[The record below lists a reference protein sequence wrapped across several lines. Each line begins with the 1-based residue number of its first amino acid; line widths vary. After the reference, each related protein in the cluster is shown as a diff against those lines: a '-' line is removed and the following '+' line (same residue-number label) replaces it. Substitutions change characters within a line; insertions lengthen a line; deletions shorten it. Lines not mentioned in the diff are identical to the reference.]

1 MASPTNSERNTGVI
15 SLVGAAVVAVS
26 VFMPYVNAG
35 SGIFSSN
42 RTPFQFGSY
51 SQFSPNGFEVLIGAA
66 LIALSGLRFLKVIY
80 PKKGPNG
87 IGLFFSCVI
96 AGYTVNDVWTTKG
109 WSGPVRLAYGG
120 AIGYV
125 GVGIGAIAL
134 VVYITTRN
142 SDEPDDVPMPSLSTA
157 MVPPARATH
166 CHQCGVVL
174 NAGAKFC
181 ASCGTSVKG

>member
-1 MASPTNSERNTGVI
+1 MANPTKSERNTGII
-15 SLVGAAVVAVS
+15 SLVGAAVVAIS

-35 SGIFSSN
+35 SGIFSNN

-51 SQFSPNGFEVLIGAA
+51 SQFSSNGFEVLVGAA

-87 IGLFFSCVI
+87 FGLFISCVI
-96 AGYTVNDVWTTKG
+96 AGYTVNDVWSTSG

-134 VVYITTRN
+134 IVYVTTRN
-142 SDEPDDVPMPSLSTA
+142 SDEPDNIPIPSPEATKA
-157 MVPPARATH
+157 PPTRATY
-166 CHQCGVVL
+166 CHQCGVIL
-174 NAGAKFC
+174 NTEARFC
-181 ASCGTSVKG
+181 ASCGTAV

>member
-1 MASPTNSERNTGVI
+1 MT
-15 SLVGAAVVAVS
+15 LVGAAVVAVS

-35 SGIFSSN
+35 SDIFSSN

-51 SQFSPNGFEVLIGAA
+51 SQFSSNGFEILIGAA

-87 IGLFFSCVI
+87 FGLFVSCVI
-96 AGYTVNDVWTTKG
+96 AGITIHDVWSTKG
-109 WSGPVRLAYGG
+109 WSGTVRLAYGG

-125 GVGIGAIAL
+125 GVAISAIAL
-134 VVYITTRN
+134 IVYVTTKN
-142 SDEPDDVPMPSLSTA
+142 SDESVAALIASPNTA
-157 MVPPARATH
+157 MAPPTPSTH

-181 ASCGTSVKG
+181 ASCGTAVNG

>member
-1 MASPTNSERNTGVI
+1 MANPSKRERNTGVI
-15 SLVGAAVVAVS
+15 SLVGAAVVALS
-26 VFMPYVNAG
+26 VFMPYINAG

-51 SQFSPNGFEVLIGAA
+51 SQFSSNGFEVLIGAA

-87 IGLFFSCVI
+87 FGLFVSCLV
-96 AGYTVNDVWTTKG
+96 AGYNINDVWSTKG
-109 WSGPVRLAYGG
+109 WSGTVRLAYGG

-125 GVGIGAIAL
+125 GVAIGAVAL
-134 VVYITTRN
+134 IVYVTTKN
-142 SDEPDDVPMPSLSTA
+142 SDEPDDMLIASPSTA
-157 MVPPARATH
+157 MVPPTQSTH

-181 ASCGTSVKG
+181 ASCGTAVNG